1 MAAARRKVYVM
12 SMSDTINQLYTL
24 VHGVTGHVDGE
35 VGLADLPSLTSLS
48 SVIARQNVCR

>member
-12 SMSDTINQLYTL
+12 SMIDTINQLYTL
-24 VHGVTGHVDGE
+24 VDGVTGHVDGE
-35 VGLADLPSLTSLS
+35 VGLADLPSLTALS